1 MKCYKCR
8 AVMPEGVKFCPQCGA
23 EQGFDKDL
31 IKRAADGE
39 QEAITEL
46 YNRTYNNAYY
56 TIKALISDEDT
67 VLDILQDSYLKA
79 FKSLNQLQEAD
90 KFRAW
95 IKRIAHNH
103 AVDYLRKTKPVMF
116 SALST
121 DDESVVEFED
131 DRVENLPEEVMDRK
145 ETSRLIEEILNS
157 LTDEQRLAIS
167 MFYYE
172 QLSVREIAETLGV
185 SENTVKSRLNYA
197 RKNAQE
203 KIKKLEKEQGIRLHS
218 LAPIPFLLWLFKSQ
232 DVQAAEIPRLEPLF
246 AVQEECVK
254 YSRKATATA
263 SKTSP
268 ENSKTSQE
276 DSKTAPEAPK
286 MGTEQPLGAGAEA
299 ASDAVKIGSKAAE
312 TAAKV
317 AGKGMAAKVIA
328 GVAAAA
334 VLGGGGV
341 AAYKAINNNNQ
352 SEKIVET
359 VQEEQEEQEEQAEEE
374 QEILVSSEEV
384 FQSILDEYGMA
395 MGKEYFDE
403 SITYPNVNALML
415 QYYYQYGGYDGT
427 YFTGFYYTYYDID
440 ENGTDELLIGYGSKF
455 KSIVDVYGIKDNQAY
470 KIINTNDYPLGD
482 RAQLYLYPDG
492 TMAVISSGGFE
503 SLYIDTFRLEDNGES
518 VISESEAYGGE
529 YDLDAILAEKFD
541 DQQWVEDFDWK
552 QMDKKWEE
560 TKISNAKKYIGMYIN
575 GQDWNAGTLTIEEN
589 DEDSVKVRLEAF
601 RNKSD
606 QELSTIFEGIGYET
620 TDGLIVDISGGQIS
634 IKGRSEL
641 TLDAAASLKE
651 QWNLDAHIY
660 NEPYVYIG
668 AVGTEVDESASVDLA
683 SYDGYSYYEDDHI
696 KYRLDT
702 ADGNL
707 SLTMWAMSG
716 EPVYYERV
724 FYADLSSADIRGN
737 TYTVYNWTCGDGAP
751 TDYIDTITF
760 YFNDKVTMEV
770 QSNSLKMAGGASDN
784 ILTGT
789 YDFVK

>member
-1 MKCYKCR
+1 
-8 AVMPEGVKFCPQCGA
+8 MPEGVKFCSKCGA

-31 IKRAADGE
+31 IRRAVDGE

-56 TIKALISDEDT
+56 TVKSLISDEDT
-67 VLDILQDSYLKA
+67 VLDIIQDSYVKA
-79 FKSLNQLQEAD
+79 FKNLNQLQEPD

-103 AVDYLRKTKPVMF
+103 AVDYLRKTKPIMF
-116 SALST
+116 STMST

-131 DRVENLPEEVMDRK
+131 DRVENLPEEVMDRQ

-157 LTDEQRLAIS
+157 LSDEQRIAIS

-254 YSRKATATA
+254 YSSKATSTA
-263 SKTSP
+263 PKPSP
-268 ENSKTSQE
+268 EA
-276 DSKTAPEAPK
+276 SKTAPEAPK
-286 MGTEQPLGAGAEA
+286 SSTEQPLGEGAKEA
-299 ASDAVKIGSKAAE
+299 SNAVKIGSKAAK
-312 TAAKV
+312 TATKV
-317 AGKGMAAKVIA
+317 AGKGLATKVIA
-328 GVAAAA
+328 GVVAVA
-334 VLGGGGV
+334 VLGGGGI
-341 AAYKAINNNNQ
+341 AAYKAMNNNQ
-352 SEKIVET
+352 SEELLEPVQEI
-359 VQEEQEEQEEQAEEE
+359 QEEQVEVEEE
-374 QEILVSSEEV
+374 EILLSSEEV

-395 MGKEYFDE
+395 MGKEYYDE
-403 SITYPNVNALML
+403 SITYPNVNTLML
-415 QYYYQYGGYDGT
+415 QYYYQYGGYDDT

-440 ENGTDELLIGYGSKF
+440 ENGIDELLIGYGSKF
-455 KSIVDVYGIKDNQAY
+455 IDIVDVYGIKDNQAY

-482 RAQLYLYPDG
+482 RAQLHLYPDG

-518 VISESEAYGGE
+518 VVSESEKCEGE

-541 DQQWVEDFDWK
+541 NQQWVEDFYWK
-552 QMDKKWEE
+552 QIDKKWEA
-560 TKISNAKKYIGMYIN
+560 TKTSNAKKYIGMYIN

-620 TDGLIVDISGGQIS
+620 NDGLIIDISGGQIN
-634 IKGRSEL
+634 IKGSSEL
-641 TLDAAASLKE
+641 TLDATASLKE
-651 QWNLDAHIY
+651 EWNLDSHIY

-668 AVGTEVDESASVDLA
+668 AVGTKVDESASVNLA

-702 ADGNL
+702 ADGKL
-707 SLTMWAMSG
+707 SVTMWAMSG

-737 TYTVYNWTCGDGAP
+737 TYAVYNWTCGDGAP

-770 QSNSLKMAGGASDN
+770 QSNSLKMAGGAGDN

-789 YDFVK
+789 YIFSK